1 MSKPHTTSRESA
13 TPATPATHA
22 ALRERAEK
30 VFREDPSRFPERA
43 MSPEITRMTLHELR
57 VHQIELEMQNEQ
69 MRHAQSELDAA
80 RARYFDL
87 YDVAPVGYCTLSEQG
102 VILEANLTAATLL
115 GVERSALVKMPL
127 SRLLLKK
134 DQDTYYRH
142 RRLLFETGNPQ
153 SCDLRVAK
161 PDGEIF
167 WAHFVGN
174 AARGE
179 GGAPTCRLVLTD
191 ITALKQN
198 EEKILHLSQAVEQSP
213 ALIVI
218 TNRDGEIEYV
228 NPKFCAVTGFSREE
242 VLGRNPRFLKSG
254 DMGPED
260 YKKMWASLT
269 SGNEWQGEF
278 HNKKKSGELYWES
291 TSISP
296 IRDAAGRISHFL
308 AVKEDITERKRTEK
322 ALQEKIVEM
331 ERFTLTV
338 SHDLKSPLVTIKTFL
353 GYLKEDMKSPEP
365 ERVEKDLA
373 YIQSA
378 ADKMERLLDEV
389 LELARIGHKMS
400 PHVSAPLQ
408 IIVQEALELVA
419 GQITARGV
427 QVDVTQEPVWITG
440 DRPRLVA
447 IFENLLDNAVKFL
460 GDQPAPRIEIG
471 VESRGS
477 ELEIFV
483 RDNGKGIDARH
494 RAKLFGLFEKLDPHT
509 PGSGMGLA
517 TVRRIVEIHG
527 GKIRVQSDG
536 IGKGTTF
543 RFTLANTQLKPNQ
556 PTPA

>member
-1 MSKPHTTSRESA
+1 
-13 TPATPATHA
+13 
-22 ALRERAEK
+22 
-30 VFREDPSRFPERA
+30 